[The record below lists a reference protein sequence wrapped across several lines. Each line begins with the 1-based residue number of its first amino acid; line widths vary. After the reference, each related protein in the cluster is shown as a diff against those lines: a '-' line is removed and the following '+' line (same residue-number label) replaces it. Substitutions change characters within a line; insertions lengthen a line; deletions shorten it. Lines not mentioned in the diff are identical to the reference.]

1 MRLVW
6 LSLSALVASAPALPP
21 ERPTIEIVLSGRSA
35 ADAALLVRVRNG
47 TRHRPLGLLRE
58 FWKFESIRC
67 ELSKDGVRVPPAM
80 AVRPD
85 RPTLAQLVVLEPLA
99 EYGERLALAGAWRAD
114 ALGAGSYR
122 ATCRPS
128 RRVEP
133 SALRE
138 ASMRSPTRSASA
150 ALTQDLARVDTSL
163 ADVEPTTLE
172 FSLSP

>member
-1 MRLVW
+1 MRPLLLFW
-6 LSLSALVASAPALPP
+6 ALVALAPATPP
-21 ERPTIEIVLSGRSA
+21 ERPTIEIVLSGHGA

-47 TRHRPLGLLRE
+47 ARHRPLGLLRE

-67 ELSKDGVRVPPAM
+67 ELTKDGVRVPPAV

-114 ALGAGSYR
+114 ALTPGKYR
-122 ATCRPS
+122 AACGPG
-128 RRVEP
+128 RRVEL

-138 ASMRSPTRSASA
+138 ASMRSPARSASA
-150 ALTQDLARVDTSL
+150 ALTQDLARLDTSL
-163 ADVEPTTLE
+163 ADLEQATLE
-172 FSLSP
+172 ISLEP